1 MIFREEITLE
11 SIRVRIKNLGLD
23 PGGFKPKKRGGEIW
37 DKWIILN
44 HQVNSP
50 KALQNKGIQKTA
62 KKRSKKIKKNFKK
75 SLQKSQN
82 DV

>member
-1 MIFREEITLE
+1 MNLTRQMIFREEITSE

-44 HQVNSP
+44 H
-50 KALQNKGIQKTA
+50 
-62 KKRSKKIKKNFKK
+62 
-75 SLQKSQN
+75 
-82 DV
+82 